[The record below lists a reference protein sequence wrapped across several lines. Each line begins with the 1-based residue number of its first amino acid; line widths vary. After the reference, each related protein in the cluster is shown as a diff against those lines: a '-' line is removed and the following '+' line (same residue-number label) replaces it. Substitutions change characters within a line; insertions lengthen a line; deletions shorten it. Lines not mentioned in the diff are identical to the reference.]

1 MGGVTSDDTRGLSS
15 AEAAERAARLGP
27 REPDTGSRTVRRI
40 VRENVFT
47 LVNGIAL
54 GFLILIAAAGAWN
67 DTIFAGVIAIN
78 TVIGIWQETSAKRK
92 LDRLALLVAPRA
104 RVRRD
109 GAEQSIA
116 AEAVVPDDIVDL
128 QPGDQVVADGVVVA
142 SSGLALDE
150 SMLTGESDH
159 VARGPGD
166 EVLSGAYC
174 AAGSGLYRVTAV
186 GAGSYAS
193 KLTSEAREA
202 KRKLSTLQLEINRL
216 LRLLLLVM
224 VPLAVILVAALRF
237 HDTHFREAAQTAT
250 AGLISLVPEGL
261 VLLASVTFAAGAVR
275 IARTGALAQQLNAV
289 ESLASVDT
297 VCLDK
302 TGTLTD
308 GTLELVEVVA
318 ASGVPETVAR
328 QALARV
334 AAAGSVRSSTSD
346 AIAAA
351 LGGAPEETLAEVP
364 FASRWKWSGAAFA
377 DQVLVLGAPEVLGAG
392 PLASEVARRQGER
405 SRVLVFGQAASLPHL
420 NGPASVPDDPPGF
433 LPLGL
438 AVLREKMRP
447 EAGEVV
453 AFLRREGVD
462 LKVMSGD
469 AAGTVVA
476 VARAAG
482 FPDTSSVT
490 GADLPDD
497 PRELEQLAAAHAI
510 FARVTPDQKKA
521 LVEALGR
528 RGRYTAMIG
537 DGVNDVPAMKAA
549 RLAVALGSGSQI
561 ARGVSDIVLVED
573 DFRSIPL
580 GVAEGRRIL
589 QNIRRVAK
597 LFLVKSAFAATL
609 ILTIGLV
616 GAAYPLLPRH
626 LSFAALFTVGIPAFA
641 LALAPSTGRP
651 PRRDFMR
658 DLLRFSVPGGVV
670 SALAV
675 IVAYAFAR
683 SVSDVATGRTVAL
696 VVLVL
701 TGLYL
706 VLLLEDEAM
715 QESKVRARSV
725 LLLMGVLLLGFI
737 GAFLLAPV
745 RDFFALEPLGPTEIL
760 IALGAFAFAVGVFGL
775 LRFRIPLIAQRL
787 FDDD

>member
-1 MGGVTSDDTRGLSS
+1 MAPVTPDDTRGLTS

-27 REPDTGSRTVRRI
+27 RERDTGSRTVRRI

-47 LVNGIAL
+47 LVNAIAL
-54 GFLILIAAAGAWN
+54 GFLVLIALAGAWN
-67 DTIFAGVIAIN
+67 DAIFAAVIAVN
-78 TVIGIWQETSAKRK
+78 TAIGIWQELSAKHK
-92 LDRLALLVAPRA
+92 LDQLALLVAPRA

-109 GAEQSIA
+109 GVEQEIA
-116 AEAVVPDDIVDL
+116 AEAVVPDDIVEL

-150 SMLTGESDH
+150 SMLTGESDQ
-159 VARGPGD
+159 VPKGNTD

-186 GAGSYAS
+186 GAGSYAA
-193 KLTSEAREA
+193 KLTAEAREA
-202 KRKLSTLQLEINRL
+202 KRKLSTLQLEINHL

-224 VPLAVILVAALRF
+224 VPLAAILVGALKL
-237 HDTHFREAAQTAT
+237 HETGFREAAQTAT

-308 GTLELVEVVA
+308 GSLELVEVVA
-318 ASGVPETVAR
+318 ASGVPESTAR
-328 QALARV
+328 RALARV
-334 AAAGSVRSSTSD
+334 AAAGSVRSGTSD

-351 LGGAPEETLAEVP
+351 LGGGPEETLAEVP
-364 FASRWKWSGAAFA
+364 FASRWKWSGARFT
-377 DQVLVLGAPEVLGAG
+377 DTVLVLGAPEVLGAG
-392 PLASEVARRQGER
+392 PLANEVARRQGER
-405 SRVLVFGQAASLPHL
+405 SRVLVFGEASALPHL
-420 NGPASVPDDPPGF
+420 DGPGSVPDDPPGF

-438 AVLREKMRP
+438 AVLRERMRP
-447 EAGEVV
+447 EAGDVV
-453 AFLRREGVD
+453 AYLRSEGVD

-469 AAGTVVA
+469 APGTVVA

-490 GADLPDD
+490 GADLPSE
-497 PRELEQLAAAHAI
+497 PAELEQVAAAHAI

-561 ARGVSDIVLVED
+561 ARGVSDIVLVQD
-573 DFRSIPL
+573 DFRSIPE
-580 GVAEGRRIL
+580 GVVEGRRIL

-597 LFLVKSAFAATL
+597 LFVVKSAFAATL
-609 ILTIGLV
+609 ILTVGV
-616 GAAYPLLPRH
+616 SGAAYPLLPRH

-670 SALAV
+670 SGLAV

-725 LLLMGVLLLGFI
+725 LLLMGLLLLGFVA
-737 GAFLLAPV
+737 AFLIQPL
-745 RDFFALEPLGPTEIL
+745 RDFFALQPLGPIEIL

-787 FDDD
+787 FD